1 MRLAPLVPALVLAG
15 LSGSSQAQ
23 TMAVLPGTTLE
34 VMNGTTVRLLSPVQ
48 WQFQAGST
56 CVNDGLIEL
65 APNATLQ
72 EALGAPIAGSGTE
85 RIQRGYAAPLFGSE
99 PGGLGLTVSTV
110 VAPGTVTLER
120 GHTPITEP
128 GGAESTARWFRWSA
142 DVNIGLDATV
152 AFAYDPA
159 QLNGVNEADQVL
171 HVLQANTFWQAI
183 PSSVNTG
190 ANEVVATGMDSLGLL
205 TTFIGALT
213 TGIAERVRDEGAL
226 LVPTVTETTTLLIT
240 AATDRD
246 RPVEICD
253 GTGKRVLGLLLPAGS
268 PQLNI
273 AVAGLAP
280 GVYTVRLDGSRIL
293 RFIRT

>member
-1 MRLAPLVPALVLAG
+1 
-15 LSGSSQAQ
+15 
-23 TMAVLPGTTLE
+23 
-34 VMNGTTVRLLSPVQ
+34 
-48 WQFQAGST
+48 
-56 CVNDGLIEL
+56 
-65 APNATLQ
+65 
-72 EALGAPIAGSGTE
+72 
-85 RIQRGYAAPLFGSE
+85 
-99 PGGLGLTVSTV
+99 
-110 VAPGTVTLER
+110 
-120 GHTPITEP
+120 
-128 GGAESTARWFRWSA
+128 
-142 DVNIGLDATV
+142 
-152 AFAYDPA
+152 
-159 QLNGVNEADQVL
+159 
-171 HVLQANTFWQAI
+171 
-183 PSSVNTG
+183 
-190 ANEVVATGMDSLGLL
+190 MDSLGLL